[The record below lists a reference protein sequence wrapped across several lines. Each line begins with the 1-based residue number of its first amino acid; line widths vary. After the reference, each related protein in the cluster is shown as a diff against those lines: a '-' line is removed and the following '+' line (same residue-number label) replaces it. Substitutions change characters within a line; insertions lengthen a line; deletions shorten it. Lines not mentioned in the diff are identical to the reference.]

1 MLAGHSATGA
11 TSMTMNGTYA
21 ADKVSMT
28 LAGDIKEKKL
38 PGGKAAIEMTISSE
52 RVGDC
57 KS

>member
-1 MLAGHSATGA
+1 
-11 TSMTMNGTYA
+11 MTMNGTYA

-28 LAGDIKEKKL
+28 LAGDIKEEKL

-52 RVGDC
+52 RIGDC